1 MPITGDA
8 GDRAVLAEEAFS
20 KRIKTKAHEQF
31 NLLMCDVGSCDLQ
44 QRLLLEAV
52 LLEEGGHASAVR
64 WRAFV
69 QDAFGRF
76 GDRRSQLQRLVNK
89 ALELVPD
96 ADNEDVLALHV
107 YSAKLKRFVRPSLL
121 AINLPPF

>member
-1 MPITGDA
+1 MPIA
-8 GDRAVLAEEAFS
+8 GEVVDRAALAEQAFS
-20 KRIKTKAHEQF
+20 ARIKTKAHEQF

-52 LLEEGGHASAVR
+52 LLEEGGHVSAAR
-64 WRAFV
+64 WRALV
-69 QDAFGRF
+69 KDAFGRF

-89 ALELVPD
+89 ALELVPE

-107 YSAKLKRFVRPSLL
+107 YSTKLKRFVLRLRLVSLSL
-121 AINLPPF
+121 T